1 MWKQFRKFAE
11 MTGIS
16 CIATVVDCNTIGF
29 YHKSSPQPFSPIV
42 YSTLAPM
49 LCRQKR
55 QSQVAITMLLIP
67 RSLNHFHCREPALY
81 QSTRTNTTKQFHLRI
96 IGKKTSHTR
105 FVQMIEMI
113 VADKQIINISKYG
126 RIGRKL
132 ASALYE
138 RNTPIYRIYHKTL
151 SSYLQEKRVMTKPY
165 QCITHYSIQ
174 RTKKMNLR
182 IPFYRS
188 FFLTLRIGGKTPFKH
203 TTHSRTPAMLTI
215 EKLPL
220 NNWISSPTGINRMQT
235 LIFTKGNAL
244 PHSIK
249 FDKSPIFFLEA
260 DRFTDYF
267 SSKSFKK
274 ASSSSSSPFSN
285 SSLSNKVSS
294 SSISKSSETVSFSSS
309 TSTNE

>member
-1 MWKQFRKFAE
+1 
-11 MTGIS
+11 
-16 CIATVVDCNTIGF
+16 
-29 YHKSSPQPFSPIV
+29 
-42 YSTLAPM
+42 
-49 LCRQKR
+49 
-55 QSQVAITMLLIP
+55 
-67 RSLNHFHCREPALY
+67 
-81 QSTRTNTTKQFHLRI
+81 
-96 IGKKTSHTR
+96 
-105 FVQMIEMI
+105 
-113 VADKQIINISKYG
+113 
-126 RIGRKL
+126 
-132 ASALYE
+132 
-138 RNTPIYRIYHKTL
+138 
-151 SSYLQEKRVMTKPY
+151 MTKPY

-267 SSKSFKK
+267 P
-274 ASSSSSSPFSN
+274 AN
-285 SSLSNKVSS
+285 LSRRHPVLHQ
-294 SSISKSSETVSFSSS
+294 VLS
-309 TSTNE
+309 TTHRLAIKCPHRL

>member
-1 MWKQFRKFAE
+1 MEGLAGNWLLRFTKGILPYTGSIIKRFPPTCRKKE
-11 MTGIS
+11 LWPSHIN
-16 CIATVVDCNTIGF
+16 VL
-29 YHKSSPQPFSPIV
+29 P
-42 YSTLAPM
+42 
-49 LCRQKR
+49 
-55 QSQVAITMLLIP
+55 
-67 RSLNHFHCREPALY
+67 
-81 QSTRTNTTKQFHLRI
+81 TT
-96 IGKKTSHTR
+96 
-105 FVQMIEMI
+105 
-113 VADKQIINISKYG
+113 ASKE
-126 RIGRKL
+126 RRKL
-132 ASALYE
+132 
-138 RNTPIYRIYHKTL
+138 
-151 SSYLQEKRVMTKPY
+151 
-165 QCITHYSIQ
+165 
-174 RTKKMNLR
+174 NLR

-274 ASSSSSSPFSN
+274 ASSSSSSPFKQ
-285 SSLSNKVSS
+285 LVA
-294 SSISKSSETVSFSSS
+294 
-309 TSTNE
+309 